1 MQKFLPSLLTL
12 MPPPPHF
19 FLWHEKLKIRCTLY
33 RWLWWHVL
41 SYKQEG
47 KLRSSSVSQLRTR
60 RSGKPGGI
68 HQVWHLS
75 KQDSVLSLK
84 QDVCITALPSKAQ
97 EDLQRRAQQGGRTE
111 GVGGLLENLKTR
123 VFCSCQTCHMHEP
136 AVAVAACMRPG

>member
-41 SYKQEG
+41 SYKQKG

-60 RSGKPGGI
+60 RSGSLEVYIK
-68 HQVWHLS
+68 VWHLS

-84 QDVCITALPSKAQ
+84 QDSSSASQLFLARPRKPCREGHSKGEEQKEWGIVRKSENQGFLLMSDLPHA
-97 EDLQRRAQQGGRTE
+97 
-111 GVGGLLENLKTR
+111 
-123 VFCSCQTCHMHEP
+123 
-136 AVAVAACMRPG
+136 